1 MITIR
6 QAKEEAFDAL
16 ERLYTELEE
25 GNKMFTIKCDS

>member
-16 ERLYTELEE
+16 ERLYTDLKRE
-25 GNKMFTIKCDS
+25 IKCLR